1 MLWNNA
7 LSPLFL
13 DDAVRGQNGATP
25 PTGRSQRSGQGLPLK
40 GAGPSTLA
48 RPSRARYGEIV
59 CDTVVIVSAGRVLF
73 GKNSDRDPNEAQ
85 ILEWHPPR
93 THPPRESVHCTWLQ
107 IPQVR
112 ETNAIVI
119 SRPFW
124 MWGAEMG
131 ANEHGVVIGNEASTT
146 EDERHGLLEFS
157 PDHRSLFRQCRPR
170 LVASPGPNDPCGG
183 MAIGRTA
190 IRSVGDT
197 RRPRAFGAT
206 FCDLRQWSSIRAL
219 IEHEIN
225 HQADWRCD
233 HGGHNDAHHAV
244 PQ

>member
-1 MLWNNA
+1 
-7 LSPLFL
+7 
-13 DDAVRGQNGATP
+13 
-25 PTGRSQRSGQGLPLK
+25 
-40 GAGPSTLA
+40 
-48 RPSRARYGEIV
+48 V

-112 ETNAIVI
+112 ERNAIVI

-170 LVASPGPNDPCGG
+170 LVARPGPNDP
-183 MAIGRTA
+183 AVA
-190 IRSVGDT
+190 WRSAAQRSDQSVTPGD
-197 RRPRAFGAT
+197 RGLFGAT

-233 HGGHNDAHHAV
+233 HGGHNDAHPAV